1 MTTATTENTMSITTS
16 NHQPGQTISGRWQ
29 LDPQRSS
36 VEFRARKLW
45 GLVPVTGH
53 FDDYEGQLELS
64 ANPALEL
71 RIDAASLQTGL
82 RKRDRHLRSAD
93 FFDAEHHPR
102 VEFVSDSVGLH
113 DDTLKVRGRLSAR
126 GRSIPLELEA
136 QVRQVDGELEIEAA
150 TSAPHRDL
158 GMTWS
163 PLGMILPRSQLSVKG
178 HLVPTADRAS

>member
-1 MTTATTENTMSITTS
+1 MSITTS
-16 NHQPGQTISGRWQ
+16 NHRSDQKLSGRWQ

-45 GLVPVTGH
+45 GLVTVNGH
-53 FDDYEGQLELS
+53 FDDYEGQLELT

-71 RIDAASLQTGL
+71 TIDAASLHTGM

-93 FFDAEHHPR
+93 FFDTENHPR
-102 VEFVSDSVGLH
+102 VRFVSESVDLH

-126 GRSIPLELEA
+126 GRSIPLALEA
-136 QVRQVDGELEIEAA
+136 QVRRIDDELEIEAA
-150 TSAPHRDL
+150 TTASHREL

-163 PLGMILPRSQLSVKG
+163 PLGNIAPRSELFVKAR
-178 HLVPTADRAS
+178 LVPYEDSAR